1 MPITLEQLK
10 NNYKKFE
17 EAIGYTYKNKEYAIN
32 ALTHSSYA
40 NEMNIES
47 YERLEFLG
55 DSVLNI
61 IISERLFIEYPELSE
76 GEMTR
81 TRAAVVCEASLSQYS
96 RQMDIGNY
104 LLLGKGEEISG
115 GRNRN
120 SILADVFEAILGS
133 IYMDRGMEAAK
144 EFVSNNINEI
154 LTLAVSGKYLL
165 DFKTE
170 LQERMQEKGDANIEY
185 RIIAERGPEHNKSFV
200 VQALVDGVP
209 LATSKGKTK
218 KEAEQK
224 AAKQILSQLKKD

>member
-1 MPITLEQLK
+1 
-10 NNYKKFE
+10 
-17 EAIGYTYKNKEYAIN
+17 
-32 ALTHSSYA
+32 
-40 NEMNIES
+40 MNIES

-120 SILADVFEAILGS
+120 SILADVFES
-133 IYMDRGMEAAK
+133 YN
-144 EFVSNNINEI
+144 FV
-154 LTLAVSGKYLL
+154 
-165 DFKTE
+165 
-170 LQERMQEKGDANIEY
+170 
-185 RIIAERGPEHNKSFV
+185 
-200 VQALVDGVP
+200 
-209 LATSKGKTK
+209 
-218 KEAEQK
+218 
-224 AAKQILSQLKKD
+224 